1 MAERPRPYDYAHRT
15 GVRRLGWDDVAAMSQ
30 ELAERL
36 EGERPDL
43 VIGVARA
50 GVFPAMVIAS
60 ALRCGLLAV
69 RLSRRVDEE
78 VRFEHPVWHVS
89 VPPAV
94 RDRSVV
100 VVDEIADSG
109 ETLECVRASAIEQ
122 GAARVVSA
130 ALVAHSWAE
139 PQPDAVALVSDELV
153 IFPWDERIL
162 ANGRWVPLPEVEAAI
177 AAQQPRG
184 ARG

>member
-15 GVRRLGWDDVAAMSQ
+15 GVRRFGWDEIAAMSQ

-36 EGERPDL
+36 EREQPDV

-50 GVFPAMVIAS
+50 GVLPAMVIAS
-60 ALRCGLLAV
+60 ALRCELLAV
-69 RLSRRVDEE
+69 RLSRRVDDE
-78 VRFEHPVWHVS
+78 VRFEHPVWHVP

-94 RDRSVV
+94 RDKTVV

-109 ETLECVRASAIEQ
+109 ETLGCVRASALRQ
-122 GAARVVSA
+122 GAARVLSA

-139 PQPDAVALVSDELV
+139 PRPDVVALVSDELV
-153 IFPWDERIL
+153 VFPWDERIL
-162 ANGRWVPLPEVEAAI
+162 ANGRWIPLPEVEAAI
-177 AAQQPRG
+177 RAQQRNAEPG
-184 ARG
+184 